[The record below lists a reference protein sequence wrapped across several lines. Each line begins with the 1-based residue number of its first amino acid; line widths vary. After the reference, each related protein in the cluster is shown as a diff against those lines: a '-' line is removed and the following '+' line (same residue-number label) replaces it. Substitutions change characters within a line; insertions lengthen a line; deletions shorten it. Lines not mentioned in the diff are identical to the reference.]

1 MSLESFLYNRDETK
15 LKIIAGDVSEG
26 FWELSGSSLRKMP
39 TAGVETREVVNLEKN
54 LKKVEMKDEVKKDP
68 FEPLVGAA
76 LGGLLGTRFG
86 PLGIIGGAATGLF
99 LLRHGPEVSVNCEL
113 ADGRKFM
120 AVMSPPM
127 LERVKAFLSERHKE
141 FIL

>member
-1 MSLESFLYNRDETK
+1 VSFDSFLYNRDETK

-26 FWELSGSSLRKMP
+26 FWELSGSNLRKMP
-39 TAGVETREVVNLEKN
+39 TAGVETREVVSLEKN
-54 LKKVEMKDEVKKDP
+54 LKKVDLKDEVKKDP

-76 LGGLLGTRFG
+76 IGGLLGLRFG
-86 PLGIIGGAATGLF
+86 PLGAVGGAATGLF

-113 ADGRKFM
+113 ADGRKFI

-127 LERVKAFLSERHKE
+127 LERVKAFLSERHRE